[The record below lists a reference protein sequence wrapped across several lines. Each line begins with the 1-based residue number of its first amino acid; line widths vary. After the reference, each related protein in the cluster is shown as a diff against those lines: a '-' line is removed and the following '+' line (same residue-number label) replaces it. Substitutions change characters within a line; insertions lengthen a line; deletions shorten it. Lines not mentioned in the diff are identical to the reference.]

1 MQTFGHFLQNK
12 IEFYL
17 FNTNRTK
24 ERTRTK
30 RKEEREQDDS
40 RAERKR
46 MIFYKNEL
54 FVNLRMDFFA
64 YIDFFS

>member
-24 ERTRTK
+24 ERTRT
-30 RKEEREQDDS
+30 
-40 RAERKR
+40 ERKR
-46 MIFYKNEL
+46 MIFYKNEI
-54 FVNLRMDFFA
+54 FVNLRMDFLA